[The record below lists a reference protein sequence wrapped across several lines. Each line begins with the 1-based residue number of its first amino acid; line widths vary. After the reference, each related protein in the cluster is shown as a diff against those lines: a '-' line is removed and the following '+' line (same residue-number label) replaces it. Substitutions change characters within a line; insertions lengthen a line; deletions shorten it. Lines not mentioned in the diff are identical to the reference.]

1 MGLAVVSRRAA
12 GRSRL
17 LALCALSL
25 LFGCETN
32 QDPRSGGF
40 VDGVVNLSTGG
51 YEDYTEERRAE
62 QEAAEEEARL
72 LEARAATI
80 EAERQEFDR
89 ELESAAQELG
99 ALQNSLSRLKVKL
112 AATNEAKAA
121 EQARLTEA
129 EAQAKQAAKRL
140 AQLRK
145 EPDYSVVTR
154 QTEVK
159 ELKGLISGVAL
170 MVEELSE

>member
-1 MGLAVVSRRAA
+1 MGFVAIAGTSARRSGFLAF
-12 GRSRL
+12 
-17 LALCALSL
+17 CALSL
-25 LFGCETN
+25 LLGCETK

-80 EAERQEFDR
+80 EAERRELDR
-89 ELESAAQELG
+89 ELESAAQELS
-99 ALQNSLSRLKVKL
+99 ALQDSLGKLRVKL
-112 AATNEAKAA
+112 AATKEAKAA
-121 EQARLTEA
+121 EQARLAEA
-129 EAQAKQAAKRL
+129 EAQAKHAAKRL

-145 EPDYSVVTR
+145 EPDYSIVSR

-159 ELKGLISGVAL
+159 ELKGLISSVAL
-170 MVEELSE
+170 MVDELSD

>member
-1 MGLAVVSRRAA
+1 MGFAAISRKAA
-12 GRSRL
+12 GRSVL
-17 LALCALSL
+17 LAFCALGL
-25 LFGCETN
+25 LLGCETD

-80 EAERQEFDR
+80 EAERQELDR
-89 ELESAAQELG
+89 ELESAARELS
-99 ALQNSLSRLKVKL
+99 ALQDSLGKLRVKL

-121 EQARLTEA
+121 TQARLTEA
-129 EAQAKQAAKRL
+129 EARAKQAARRL
-140 AQLRK
+140 AQLRE
-145 EPDYSVVTR
+145 EPDYSVVSR

-159 ELKGLISGVAL
+159 ELKGLISSVAL
-170 MVEELSE
+170 MVDELSE

>member
-1 MGLAVVSRRAA
+1 MGFAAISRTAA
-12 GRSRL
+12 GRSGL

-25 LFGCETN
+25 LLGCETN

-40 VDGVVNLSTGG
+40 VDGVANLSTGG

-62 QEAAEEEARL
+62 QEAAEEEAKL

-80 EAERQEFDR
+80 EAERRELDR

-99 ALQNSLSRLKVKL
+99 ALQDSLSRLRVKL
-112 AATNEAKAA
+112 AVTSEANAA
-121 EQARLTEA
+121 EQARLSEA

-145 EPDYSVVTR
+145 EPDYSIVTR

-159 ELKGLISGVAL
+159 ELKGLISSVAL
-170 MVEELSE
+170 MVDDLSD